1 LKTTRGAWRRRASTA
16 KIEALNQFLT
26 DDHPGDGDVQGDAGG
41 GFGAEGEHSGDCA
54 AGERAG
60 EAAEHYRD
68 SGKDSEA
75 GDSDPAVE
83 LKELFA
89 RKPGKAQVRF
99 KLEKPRDFIAM
110 MDVPVRGAAGPG
122 VQGRD

>member
-1 LKTTRGAWRRRASTA
+1 VRIR
-16 KIEALNQFLT
+16 
-26 DDHPGDGDVQGDAGG
+26 
-41 GFGAEGEHSGDCA
+41 
-54 AGERAG
+54 
-60 EAAEHYRD
+60 
-68 SGKDSEA
+68 EA

-110 MDVPVRGAAGPG
+110 MDVPVKVRPDREFKAEIERICGGDAFEVLEKA
-122 VQGRD
+122 